1 MKIATLMLR
10 KSFSLMLLAASL
22 WLFFN
27 ASVNW
32 HYHTLLDGNVVKH
45 SHPYKKAEF
54 PANFP
59 QSHSH
64 SSAEYLLYDQYS
76 NSNSPQLGL
85 AAFSPEAPKEDTVVY
100 SIPPQ
105 ICVSGEQ
112 FGFIQLRAPPVFY
125 LEISFMC

>member
-1 MKIATLMLR
+1 MRISTLVVR

-45 SHPYKKAEF
+45 SHPFKKADF
-54 PANFP
+54 PAKFP

-76 NSNSPQLGL
+76 HTDSPQIGL
-85 AAFSPEAPKEDTVVY
+85 PAFLLETPQLSSVAY
-100 SIPPQ
+100 SVRPQTNIPGKQ
-105 ICVSGEQ
+105 A
-112 FGFIQLRAPPVFY
+112 GFVQLRAPPIY
-125 LEISFMC
+125 S